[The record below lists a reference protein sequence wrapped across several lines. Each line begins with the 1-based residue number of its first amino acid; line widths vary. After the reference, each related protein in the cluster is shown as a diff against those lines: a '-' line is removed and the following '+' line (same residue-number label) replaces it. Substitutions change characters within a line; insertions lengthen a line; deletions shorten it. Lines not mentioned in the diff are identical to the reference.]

1 MNVYDFEESKK
12 KILAR
17 RIGLA
22 ILSLFPR
29 LNEPGVLLEIKQK
42 YSLWIKKT
50 YKSDE

>member
-1 MNVYDFEESKK
+1 MAIYDFEDSKR

-22 ILSLFPR
+22 ILAMFPR